1 MDTFWHDIRYALRTL
16 RSTPG
21 FTAVAVL
28 TLALGIG
35 ATTSIFSLVNAALLR
50 PLPYHDADQLVVLNE
65 TDPRVGDVSV
75 SYPDFLDWRVQAHSF
90 SQMTAAHNIGVN
102 FSSSTTS
109 ERASGYGVSANF
121 LSMLG
126 QRPVLGR
133 DIQPEE
139 EKTGTAPVLL
149 LSYSLWQSHFA
160 ASPDAIGKAVTLDG
174 VSYTIVGVLPA
185 GFQFFGQTDFIA
197 PIGVY
202 ATEDLMNRGNHGDM
216 TIIARLAPGVTL
228 SQATGEMLGVQTR
241 LAQQYNGAKDNE
253 KDAVDIHTL
262 RDTIV
267 SSARPELLVL
277 FAAVG
282 FVLLIACVN
291 VANLYLV
298 RASGRTKEIAVRLAL
313 GASRGRMVRQIL
325 TECSVIAAIGGGLGI
340 LLGLA
345 GIVGLNRVVPMG
357 VMQATGNSMDLSV
370 LAFTAAVIIVMTF
383 AFGLV
388 PAFSASRG
396 DVQEALKERG
406 RGSSSGAAH
415 SKLRAAFAVAQI
427 SLAMVLLI
435 GAGLM
440 VKSLYRLLHVDGG
453 FRTDHVLTMEL
464 ELDGVRYAKNPAILN
479 FWDQSL
485 QKVRAIPG
493 VKTAG
498 VGTHLP
504 LSGNHGRTDIYFAGM
519 PIPARGNYPHP
530 DVHSISAGY
539 IEALGVPLLRGRSVT
554 DADTETAPLVGLIND
569 RMAQRYFA
577 GQDPIGKQFMWGHPD
592 KSRTPKWMTIV
603 GVVGDTKLYGL
614 ENASRLEVYV
624 PYRQEVEQNMSF
636 VVRSEVDPASLVS
649 AVRATL
655 ASVDKDQPAFSIA
668 TMSDMVDADVANR
681 RSTLVLLAIFSGFAL
696 LLAAMGIYGVIAYS
710 AARRTHEIGIR
721 VALGAQRRDVLRLV
735 LGESALLAV
744 LGIALGA
751 AAAFGLTR
759 LMSALLFSVSTSDP
773 LTYIGVAAAVTLVA
787 LAASWLPARRAMR
800 VDPIIALRYE

>member
-1 MDTFWHDIRYALRTL
+1 MDTLWHDLRYAFRTL

-50 PLPYHDADQLVVLNE
+50 PLPYRDADQLVILNE

-90 SQMTAAHNIGVN
+90 SQMAAAHNLGVN
-102 FSSSTTS
+102 FSSGTTS
-109 ERASGYGVSANF
+109 ERVLGYGVSANL
-121 LSMLG
+121 LSMVG
-126 QRPVLGR
+126 ARPFLGR

-139 EKTGTAPVLL
+139 EKTGAAPVLL

-160 ASPDAIGKAVTLDG
+160 GRPDAIGKPVTLDG

-185 GFQFFGQTDFIA
+185 DFQFLGQTDFIA
-197 PIGVY
+197 PIGIY

-216 TIIARLAPGVTL
+216 TIIARLAPGVAL
-228 SQATGEMLGVQTR
+228 PQATSEMLGIQTR

-298 RASGRTKEIAVRLAL
+298 RASGRWKEIAVRLAL
-313 GASRGRMVRQIL
+313 GASRGRMIRQIL
-325 TECSVIAAIGGGLGI
+325 TECSVIASIGGGLGI
-340 LLGLA
+340 LLGLG
-345 GIVGLNRVVPMG
+345 GIAGLNRVVPMG
-357 VMQATGNSMDLSV
+357 MMQAAGNSMDFTV
-370 LAFTAAVIIVMTF
+370 LAFTASVIIVMTF

-396 DVQEALKERG
+396 DVQEALKDRG

-453 FRTDHVLTMEL
+453 FRTDHILTMEL
-464 ELDGVRYAKNPAILN
+464 ELDGVRYAKTPAILN
-479 FWDQSL
+479 FWEQSL
-485 QKVRAIPG
+485 EKVRAIPG
-493 VKTAG
+493 VNTAG
-498 VGTHLP
+498 VGTHVP
-504 LSGNHGRTDIYFAGM
+504 LSTNHGRTDIYFAGM
-519 PIPARGNYPHP
+519 QVPARGNYPHP
-530 DVHSISAGY
+530 DVHTISAGY
-539 IEALGVPLLRGRSVT
+539 IEALGVPLLRGRSFT
-554 DADTETAPLVGLIND
+554 DADAESAPLVGLIND
-569 RMAQRYFA
+569 RMAERYFA

-592 KSRTPKWMTIV
+592 KSRASKWMTVV

-614 ENASRLEVYV
+614 ANASRLEVYV
-624 PYRQEVEQNMSF
+624 PYRQEAEQDMSF
-636 VVRSEVDPASLVS
+636 VIRSGVDPGSLVP
-649 AVRATL
+649 AIRAAL
-655 ASVDKDQPAFSIA
+655 ASVDKDQPAFAIA
-668 TMSDMVDADVANR
+668 TMSDMVDADVANQ
-681 RSTLVLLAIFSGFAL
+681 RSTLALLGIFSGFAL

-710 AARRTHEIGIR
+710 AARRTNEIGIR
-721 VALGAQRRDVLRLV
+721 IALGAQRSDVLRLV
-735 LGESALLAV
+735 LGESIRLGLIGLAIG
-744 LGIALGA
+744 L

-759 LMSALLFSVSTSDP
+759 LMSALLFSVSSSDP
-773 LTYIGVAAAVTLVA
+773 LTYAGVAALLIGVA

-800 VDPIIALRYE
+800 VDPMIALRYE